1 VPGPDPDPPAGRDT
15 GRGMRVCLM
24 IEGQEGVGWEQW
36 LALARA
42 CEDAGLEG
50 LFRSD
55 HYTSI
60 LAAGERGSLDAWATL
75 AGLATQTE
83 RIRLGTLVSPTTFRH
98 PSTLAREAATVDH
111 ISNGRVELGLG
122 AGWYELEHTENGFPF
137 PELGTRLEV
146 FAEQLEI
153 VHRQWTEDVFDYAG
167 RHYELTE
174 CRALPRPVQK
184 PRPPLIVGG
193 IAQAGTIGPAV
204 RFADEYNTFF
214 ASAQTCSERRRR
226 LVEACEKADRDPA
239 TLTFSLMTTCI
250 VGRDRDHLLDNAR
263 RVMRV
268 RDSEHSDP
276 AAFLSDAEDS
286 WIVGTVDEVAEQ
298 LHALEEVGVER
309 IMLQHLDHEDLATIE
324 LLGKE
329 LLPRAGR

>member
-1 VPGPDPDPPAGRDT
+1 MDLRIFTEPQQGASYDD
-15 GRGMRVCLM
+15 L
-24 IEGQEGVGWEQW
+24 
-36 LALARA
+36 LAVARLA
-42 CEDAGLEG
+42 EELGFDAF
-50 LFRSD
+50 FRSD
-55 HYTSI
+55 HYLKFGDISGLPGPTDTWVTLGAIARETS
-60 LAAGERGSLDAWATL
+60 T
-75 AGLATQTE
+75 
-83 RIRLGTLVSPTTFRH
+83 IRLGTMVCSATFRL
-98 PSTLAREAATVDH
+98 PGPLAVAVAQVDDM
-111 ISNGRVELGLG
+111 SGGRVELGLG